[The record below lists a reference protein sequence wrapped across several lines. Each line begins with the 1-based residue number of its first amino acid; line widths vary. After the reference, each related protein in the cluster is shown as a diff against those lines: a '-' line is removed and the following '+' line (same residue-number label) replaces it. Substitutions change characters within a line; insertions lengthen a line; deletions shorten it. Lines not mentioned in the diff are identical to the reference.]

1 MDKQQEISVPEVLRR
16 LRANAIWILL
26 AGVIFCIGSIV
37 ITKLFITPV
46 YESTASVYVYTNPDA
61 QSEGSISD
69 SDLTAAKN
77 FLKSCEN
84 ILTNSDYAQE
94 EIFEYLEENYPH
106 IKNLSVKQL
115 EKMVEI
121 KSVTDTQILTVSVK
135 STNPRLAK
143 AVAEAYA
150 DTIPKEIVRATRVG
164 GATVFEY
171 AKLPEEPTSP
181 SLVKNAAIG
190 FLIGIVLM
198 AGIVLIRWLCDS
210 TIYTAGDVEE
220 LTDVPVIANIPDFP
234 ASSGDVHTHKWNTE
248 DKENEESR
256 QYEKKR

>member
-26 AGVIFCIGSIV
+26 AGIIFCIGSIV

-46 YESTASVYVYTNPDA
+46 YESTASIYVYTNPDS

-94 EIFEYLEENYPH
+94 EIFDYLEENYPQ
-106 IKNLSVKQL
+106 IKNLSARQL
-115 EKMVEI
+115 EKMVEV
-121 KSVTDTQILTVSVK
+121 KSVADTQILTVSVR
-135 STNPRLAK
+135 SFNPRLAK

-150 DTIPKEIVRATRVG
+150 DTIPKEIVRVTRVG

-171 AKLPEEPTSP
+171 AKLPEEPVSP
-181 SLVKNAAIG
+181 SLIRNAAIG

-210 TIYTAGDVEE
+210 TIYTKADVEE
-220 LTDVPVIANIPDFP
+220 LTDIPVIANIPDFS
-234 ASSGDVHTHKWNTE
+234 ASSGEVHTPKWSME
-248 DKENEESR
+248 DKESR